1 MSGYLSSRKLG
12 NVKGRIKYMT
22 NEKKQENILDYY
34 NTTNSEFWSILA
46 KESRERHKETKAGG
60 KCCEARELIIGI
72 PLNSDISAKDICDI
86 FKRRYGVEC
95 ACAIHYNE
103 KVKEKVKVKNKH
115 CHLVFSEREKLSDPK
130 IIEEKRALRTYY
142 YDSTGHKCKK
152 SEAVKVIEKGTVLQ
166 KGTTRYFSDKNEHFK
181 SQKFVYECKDMI
193 LRELLNID
201 WSLRAEKQNK
211 DLSEKHIGKNNP
223 KAEYIKQN
231 NALKRYLKNICIAG
245 DIIRNTEEGTTLKD
259 FKRQYEIDNFST
271 PTYEDNINKV
281 FEFQDEMKHIYYNEV
296 ENEIKTHNKIVDD
309 IKMLK
314 VPSTSS
320 VFRRPQEEIVEQYKN
335 ESKIDDINNKFHLI
349 DFLRNKMTNIF
360 KRLKKLVNIQN
371 LLDIEDKDKIDIEQ
385 DKRNDKL
392 YIINE
397 DYIKEQEQNQQE
409 LEDDYNYEL

>member
-12 NVKGRIKYMT
+12 NVKGRIRYMT
-22 NEKKQENILDYY
+22 DEKKQENILDYH
-34 NTTNSEFWSILA
+34 NTTNSEFWSMLA
-46 KESRERHKETKAGG
+46 KESRERHKETKAGR

-72 PLNSDISAKDICDI
+72 PLNSDISAKDICDT

-152 SEAVKVIEKGTVLQ
+152 LEAVKIVKKGTVLQ

-193 LRELLNID
+193 LRELLKID
-201 WSLRAEKQNK
+201 WSLRAEKQDK
-211 DLSEKHIGKNNP
+211 ELSEKHIGKNNP

-231 NALKRYLKNICIAG
+231 NALKRRLKNICIAG
-245 DIIRNTEEGTTLKD
+245 DIISNKEEGTTLKE
-259 FKRQYEIDNFST
+259 FKSKYRIDSFVT
-271 PTYEDNINKV
+271 PTYEDNVNKV
-281 FEFQDEMKHIYYNEV
+281 FEFQDEIKHIYHNEV
-296 ENEIKTHNKIVDD
+296 ENGVKTHNKIVDD

-335 ESKIDDINNKFHLI
+335 ESKINDIDNKFHLI
-349 DFLRNKMTNIF
+349 DFLRNKMTDIF

-392 YIINE
+392 YIVDDN
-397 DYIKEQEQNQQE
+397 YIKQQKQQE
-409 LEDDYNYEL
+409 LEYEDDYELY